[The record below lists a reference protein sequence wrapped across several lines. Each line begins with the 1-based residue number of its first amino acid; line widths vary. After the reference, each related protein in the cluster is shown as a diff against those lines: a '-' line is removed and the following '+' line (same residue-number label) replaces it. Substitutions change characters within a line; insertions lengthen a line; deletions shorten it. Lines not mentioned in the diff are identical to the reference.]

1 MPVGLKRSRSGSVP
15 SAPKQQGPRHPL
27 RSDRRKR
34 WHSGLRRG
42 PAPHARRPRRMLSPG
57 RGTILSDPGAPSSL
71 LHLRFCGSSGHWLT
85 QGPTVITVQCHVAV
99 KSMVSGAVTLDGPL
113 TSLPRAPF
121 PYTGEAP
128 CSRFV
133 RELSRAA
140 ARRASWAS
148 LVHSSARGRSRLRS
162 LRRTRAADVKGRAG
176 VKRLERRRARG
187 ESSACGRSSR
197 RQFHRDSE
205 APRGLP
211 VSLPSAFCRSGY
223 TRRTDRAPPG
233 ALGCP

>member
-1 MPVGLKRSRSGSVP
+1 M
-15 SAPKQQGPRHPL
+15 
-27 RSDRRKR
+27 
-34 WHSGLRRG
+34 
-42 PAPHARRPRRMLSPG
+42 
-57 RGTILSDPGAPSSL
+57 
-71 LHLRFCGSSGHWLT
+71 
-85 QGPTVITVQCHVAV
+85 
-99 KSMVSGAVTLDGPL
+99 TLDGPL

-121 PYTGEAP
+121 PYTREAP

-140 ARRASWAS
+140 ARRALWAS

-197 RQFHRDSE
+197 CQFHRDAE

-223 TRRTDRAPPG
+223 TRRTDRAPPQVHWG
-233 ALGCP
+233 ALRRTPDARMNLFSLRVVNVWHVSPGLKVVNL